1 MKKWQIVVLVLAIVV
16 TAAGLGA
23 YAATNYG
30 GQTDPL
36 VASSYLSGV
45 LEPSLRADFDSQIAA
60 AMEKLERSFQEELAS
75 ATGTFEVVTLKSGQT
90 FSGGSGCEILFRS
103 GTAVSVGS
111 LIDVSTGNSVAAG
124 VALAANHLY
133 MASDAESGLKASADV
148 TLLARGTYSV
158 A

>member
-1 MKKWQIVVLVLAIVV
+1 MKRWQIVVLVVAIAV

-30 GQTDPL
+30 GQNDPL

-60 AMEKLERSFQEELAS
+60 AMEKLEQTFQEELAS
-75 ATGTFEVVTLKSGQT
+75 ATGTFEVVTLKSGQSL
-90 FSGGSGCEILFRS
+90 SGGSGCEILFRS

-111 LIDVSTGNSVAAG
+111 LIDVSTGDAVAAG
-124 VALAANHLY
+124 VTLTANHLY
-133 MASDAESGLKASADV
+133 MATDANSGLKASAAV

-158 A
+158 S